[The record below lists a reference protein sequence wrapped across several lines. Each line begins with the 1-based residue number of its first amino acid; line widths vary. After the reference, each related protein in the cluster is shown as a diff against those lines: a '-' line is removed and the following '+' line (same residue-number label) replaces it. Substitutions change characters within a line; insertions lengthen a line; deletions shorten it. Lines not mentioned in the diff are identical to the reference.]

1 MGIRPKARS
10 AMEDCEKPHGE
21 ERFFRDRVAILTVS
35 REGGLGYWLV
45 SE

>member
-10 AMEDCEKPHGE
+10 AMEDCEKLHGE
-21 ERFFRDRVAILTVS
+21 ERFFRDRVTIPTVS
-35 REGGLGYWLV
+35 REGGLEYWLA